1 MSGAETTSAHDA
13 LIDRLAD
20 LTTARA
26 REQFLRKNREL
37 WQPTVVEQLYA
48 RVVRLARTDLKRA
61 DRLARASKWIAEKLD
76 DDAYRAQGLRAIGH
90 VHHTRGEYQEALDY
104 YEKARDLY
112 QRLGRDVDVARTL
125 NGALQSLI
133 SLGRYDE
140 ALGSAAEAR
149 TIFERHGN
157 VLGLARLDSNTGNIL
172 YRQDQVQGAL
182 ALYRRAYEQLV
193 RCGEPQDVAA
203 ALGNMAIAYV
213 SLNDFQNAVETY
225 RDARAYFERH
235 NMPLLVLRVDYNI
248 ADLYYQRGEYTRA
261 LDLYRAARARSEE
274 LGDVYHAALCD
285 LDRSEIYL
293 ELNLSD
299 EAAELAEQAR
309 ERFEKLDMAY
319 EAAKAVTT
327 LALTSSRDGDGLR
340 SHELFEHA
348 RLLFAREGNKIWLG
362 LLDFYEALILFRG
375 GNRKRARQLAQM
387 ALRQFERAAMP
398 HKAALCELLLARID
412 LQAGN
417 LTGAE
422 RTCEAALARLAD
434 SDAPLLIYQAH
445 CVLGLIC
452 EARGKRPA
460 AYAAFQA
467 ADRSLEHLRSH
478 LQSEDLKVAFLED
491 KLDIYERLV
500 TASLAFGPG
509 DEHQRAAF
517 RYMEKA
523 KSRSLADLI
532 AFRAVNLT
540 PRVAGIAS
548 DEVRRLR
555 QELNWHYR
563 QVQDQENRSGK
574 GAARRLETLRVRT
587 QTIERQLVKS
597 LDELRRTDEEFSA
610 LESGTTFT
618 LEEIRASL
626 PPNTILLEYYQAMGR
641 MYVGVLSA
649 DRLETIPLGP
659 VAELRSLHRLL
670 QFQLAKFRLG
680 SAYTTAYAAPLRA
693 TTEAHL
699 RGIYD
704 AVIAPIRDRLN
715 GASHLVIV
723 PHDVLHFVPFHA
735 LFDGQRFLIDDFTM
749 SYAPSASV
757 YRLCRVKPARSSGN
771 ALVMGVPDAQ
781 APFIREEVKAVAEV
795 LPDARVFIGNDAT
808 SEELQRHGASS
819 RFVHIATHGSFRKD
833 NAMFSSI
840 LLGDGPLNVYDLYQ
854 LQLSAELVTLS
865 GCGTGLSVVV
875 GGDEQ
880 LGLVR
885 GLLYAGAQAVML
897 ALWDAHDASTAAF
910 MQAFYGRLRQGWSMA
925 TALQDSM
932 RALRAE
938 FPHPFYWAPFTVIG
952 KA

>member
-1 MSGAETTSAHDA
+1 MSGAQGASAQDT

-20 LTTARA
+20 VSTARA
-26 REQFLRKNREL
+26 RESFLRKHRQL
-37 WQPTVVEQLYA
+37 WDPVVVEQLYA
-48 RVVRLARTDLKRA
+48 RVVRLARTDLRRA
-61 DRLARASKWIAEKLD
+61 DRLARAAKWIADKLG
-76 DDAYRAQGLRAIGH
+76 DDAYRAQSLRAIGH
-90 VHHTRGEYQEALDY
+90 VHHMRGEYQEALDY
-104 YEKARDLY
+104 YEAARGLY
-112 QRLGRDVDVARTL
+112 LPLGRDVDVARTL

-140 ALGSAAEAR
+140 ALASAAEAR
-149 TIFERHGN
+149 AIFERHGN

-172 YRQDQVQGAL
+172 NRQDQFQAAL
-182 ALYRRAYEQLV
+182 ALYQRAYEQLV
-193 RCGEPQDVAA
+193 HCGEPQDVAA

-213 SLNDFQNAVETY
+213 SVNDFQNAVATY
-225 RDARAYFERH
+225 REARAYFERH

-248 ADLYYQRGEYTRA
+248 AALYFQRGEYTRA
-261 LDLYRAARARSEE
+261 LDLYRAARAKSDE
-274 LGDVYHAALCD
+274 LGDVYHSALCD

-293 ELNLSD
+293 ELNLSK
-299 EAAELAEQAR
+299 EAADLAEQAR
-309 ERFEKLDMAY
+309 ARFEKLDMTY

-327 LALTSSRDGDGLR
+327 LALTSSREGDGVR
-340 SHELFEHA
+340 SHERFEHA
-348 RLLFAREGNKIWLG
+348 RDLFAREGNQVWLG

-375 GNRKRARQLAQM
+375 GNPQRARQLAQL

-398 HKAALCELLLARID
+398 RRAALCELLLARVD

-417 LTGAE
+417 LTAAE
-422 RTCEAALARLAD
+422 RACEAALARLAD
-434 SDAPLLIYQAH
+434 AEAPLLIYQAH
-445 CVLGLIC
+445 CVRGLMC
-452 EARGKRPA
+452 EARGKQPA

-491 KLDIYERLV
+491 KVDIYERLV
-500 TASLAFGPG
+500 TASLAFGPEE
-509 DEHQRAAF
+509 EHQRAAF
-517 RYMEKA
+517 HYMEKA

-532 AFRAVNLT
+532 AFRAVSLT

-574 GAARRLETLRVRT
+574 GAARRLETLRGQT
-587 QTIERQLVKS
+587 QAIERQLAKS

-618 LEEIRASL
+618 LEEVRASL
-626 PPNTILLEYYQAMGR
+626 PPDTILLEYYQAMGR
-641 MYVGVLSA
+641 MYVGILSA

-680 SAYTTAYAAPLRA
+680 SDYTNAYAAPLRA
-693 TTEAHL
+693 ATEGHL

-704 AVIAPIRDRLN
+704 AVIGPIRDRLN
-715 GASHLVIV
+715 ASHLVIV

-735 LFDGQRFLIDDFTM
+735 LFDGARYLIDDFTI

-781 APFIREEVKAVAEV
+781 APFITDEVQAVAEV
-795 LPDARVFIGNDAT
+795 LPGARVFMGAEAT
-808 SEELQRHGASS
+808 SVQLQRYGASS
-819 RFVHIATHGSFRKD
+819 RFIHIATHGSFRKD
-833 NAMFSSI
+833 NPMFSSI
-840 LLGDGPLNVYDLYQ
+840 RLGDGPLNVYDLYQ

-885 GLLYAGAQAVML
+885 GLLYAGAQAVLL
-897 ALWDAHDASTAAF
+897 ALWDAHDRSTADF
-910 MQAFYGRLRQGWSMA
+910 MKAFYGRLREGWPIA
-925 TALQDSM
+925 KALQDSM
-932 RALRAE
+932 QGLRE
-938 FPHPFYWAPFTVIG
+938 QCPHPFYWAPFMVIG

>member
-1 MSGAETTSAHDA
+1 MTRPDAASAHDA
-13 LIDRLAD
+13 LIDRLAE

-26 REQFLRKNREL
+26 RESFLRKHRQL
-37 WQPTVVEQLYA
+37 WDPLVVEQLYA
-48 RVVRLARTDLKRA
+48 RVVRLARTDLQRA
-61 DRLARASKWIAEKLD
+61 ERLARAAAWIAEKLGD
-76 DDAYRAQGLRAIGH
+76 DVYRAQSLRAIGH

-104 YEKARDLY
+104 YEPARRLY
-112 QRLGRDVDVARTL
+112 QQLGRDVDVARTL

-140 ALGSAAEAR
+140 ALSSAAEAR
-149 TIFERHGN
+149 AIFERHGN
-157 VLGLARLDSNTGNIL
+157 ELGLARLDSNTGNIL
-172 YRQDQVQGAL
+172 YRQDQFQGAL
-182 ALYRRAYEQLV
+182 ALYQRAYEQLL

-213 SLNDFQNAVETY
+213 SLNDFQNAMATY
-225 RDARAYFERH
+225 REARAYFERH

-261 LDLYRAARARSEE
+261 LDLYRAARAKSEE
-274 LGDVYHAALCD
+274 LGDVYHSALCD

-299 EAAELAEQAR
+299 EAADLAEQAR
-309 ERFEKLDMAY
+309 ARFEKLGMTY

-348 RLLFAREGNKIWLG
+348 RDLFAREGNQIWLG

-375 GNRKRARQLAQM
+375 GNRPRARQLARL
-387 ALRQFERAAMP
+387 ALRQFQRAAMP
-398 HKAALCELLLARID
+398 RKAALCELLLARLD

-422 RTCEAALARLAD
+422 RACNAALARLAD
-434 SDAPLLIYQAH
+434 ADAPLLIYQAH

-452 EARGKRPA
+452 EAHGKQPA

-478 LQSEDLKVAFLED
+478 LQSEDLRVAFLED

-500 TASLAFGPG
+500 TACLAFGPD

-532 AFRAVNLT
+532 AFRAVSLT
-540 PRVAGIAS
+540 PRVASSAS

-574 GAARRLETLRVRT
+574 GAARRLETLRGQT
-587 QTIERQLVKS
+587 QAIERQLAKS

-626 PPNTILLEYYQAMGR
+626 PPGTLLLEYYQAMGR
-641 MYVGVLSA
+641 LYVAILGA
-649 DRLETIPLGP
+649 DRLETLPLGP
-659 VAELRSLHRLL
+659 MAEVRRVHRLL

-680 SAYTTAYAAPLRA
+680 SSYTTAHAAPLRA
-693 TTEAHL
+693 ATEGHL
-699 RGIYD
+699 RALYD
-704 AVIAPIRDRLN
+704 ALIAPIRRRLD
-715 GASHLVIV
+715 ASHLVIV
-723 PHDVLHFVPFHA
+723 PHDVLHLVPFHA
-735 LFDGQRFLIDDFTM
+735 LFDGGRFLIDDFTI

-757 YRLCRVKPARSSGN
+757 YRLCRIKPAKSSGN

-781 APFIREEVKAVAEV
+781 APFITDEVRAVAQV
-795 LPDARVFIGNDAT
+795 LPGARVFVGSDAT
-808 SEELQRHGASS
+808 SDQLQRYGASS

-833 NAMFSSI
+833 NPMFSSI
-840 LLGDGPLNVYDLYQ
+840 RLGDGPLNVYDLYQ

-875 GGDEQ
+875 GADEQ

-897 ALWDAHDASTAAF
+897 ALWDAHDRSTADF
-910 MQAFYGRLRQGWSMA
+910 MEVFYGRLQAGWSKA
-925 TALQDSM
+925 AALQDSM
-932 RALRAE
+932 RSLRE
-938 FPHPFYWAPFTVIG
+938 QFPHPFYWAPFTLIG
-952 KA
+952 RS